1 MWSLLKLQLLG
12 DFISCEKTKWSDNS
26 NHRFLKSHASKFIIC
41 HCLCRLF
48 VMTKCHLRIQDYAAG
63 WICALPIELT
73 VETEMLDEE
82 HQNLPQ
88 DGNDTNSYTAPC
100 SMG

>member
-1 MWSLLKLQLLG
+1 MWSLLKLQLFG
-12 DFISCEKTKWSDNS
+12 AFISGEKTKWPDNS
-26 NHRFLKSHASKFIIC
+26 NHRFLKSHASKFIIMSLLMQT
-41 HCLCRLF
+41 LCDDK
-48 VMTKCHLRIQDYAAG
+48 TPPHIQDYAVG
-63 WICALPIELT
+63 WICALPIELA

-88 DGNDTNSYTAPC
+88 DGNDTNLYTAPY